1 MTMHRLTRR
10 SFIRT
15 LGKGT
20 LAIVVLGPA
29 ACSDS
34 ASTTTA
40 AGTPATL
47 AATATSTTIP
57 PAPTPT
63 SAGTAP
69 PASTEPA
76 TTWERV
82 ALGNVSAYILATD
95 DRATIVDTGNPG
107 SSGEIEAA
115 LGRIGLGWGAV
126 DHVIATHLHN
136 DHIGSFA
143 AVMGAA
149 PGASGYAGAADL
161 GAVDSPRP
169 LQAVGDGD
177 EVAGFQI
184 IETPGHTAG
193 HIAVLDPVGGILV
206 AGDALN
212 TSTGEVKGS
221 DPRYTADPTAADAS
235 VRRLAQLDFEVLLI
249 GHGEPVLGGAA
260 AAVLELANSL

>member
-1 MTMHRLTRR
+1 MTVHHLTRR
-10 SFIRT
+10 SFIRR

-20 LAIVVLGPA
+20 LAIAVLGPA

-34 ASTTTA
+34 GSTTAPANTAPAPASTAGSTTI
-40 AGTPATL
+40 P
-47 AATATSTTIP
+47 AATATTST
-57 PAPTPT
+57 A
-63 SAGTAP
+63 ANP
-69 PASTEPA
+69 PASTAPP

-82 ALGNVSAYILATD
+82 TLGNVSAYILATN

-107 SSGEIEAA
+107 SAGEIEAA
-115 LGRIGLGWGAV
+115 LGRVGLGWDAV

-143 AVMGAA
+143 DVMGAA
-149 PGASGYAGAADL
+149 GGAAGYAGAADL
-161 GAVDSPRP
+161 PAISSPRP

-193 HIAVLDPVGGILV
+193 HIAVLDPVGGVLV

-212 TSTGEVKGS
+212 TSSGQLAGS
-221 DPRYTADPTAADAS
+221 DPRFTADQIAADAS
-235 VRRLAQLDFEVLLI
+235 VQKLGQLAFDVLLV
-249 GHGEPVLGGAA
+249 GHGEPVLSGAA
-260 AAVLELANSL
+260 AAVLTFANSI